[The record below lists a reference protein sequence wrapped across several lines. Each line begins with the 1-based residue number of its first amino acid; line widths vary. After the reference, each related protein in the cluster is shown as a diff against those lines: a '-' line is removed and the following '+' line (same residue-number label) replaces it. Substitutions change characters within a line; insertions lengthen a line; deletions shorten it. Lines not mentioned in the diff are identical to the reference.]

1 MKCARCLTIE
11 RHASHLRQ
19 NRRSVEAA
27 LIAFGLC
34 RRKLEQQVGDSC
46 HDHRTEYDPVR
57 TVGRAERG
65 RGPRCSRPQVC
76 ELPGHGEAAHLTRS
90 CAARWSLSWRCA
102 SPRTLT
108 LCLRRVRCR
117 SRGPCA
123 TRKCKMGRERALS
136 LLLSQTIRRKPFKP
150 ANRALAN
157 DMLPR

>member
-1 MKCARCLTIE
+1 MITG
-11 RHASHLRQ
+11 Q
-19 NRRSVEAA
+19 NMIRFALWVAQSEAA
-27 LIAFGLC
+27 DLDAA
-34 RRKLEQQVGDSC
+34 
-46 HDHRTEYDPVR
+46 DPRYV
-57 TVGRAERG
+57 
-65 RGPRCSRPQVC
+65 SY
-76 ELPGHGEAAHLTRS
+76 PGHGEAAHLARS

-102 SPRTLT
+102 SPRTQT